1 MCHLC
6 TGRQADYVPDPWT
19 EERKTLVL
27 AQLRAA
33 ARVSQ
38 PATDPVILALPTTTA
53 TLEAW
58 STMR

>member
-33 ARVSQ
+33 TMVGQS
-38 PATDPVILALPTTTA
+38 ATDPVILTLPTTTA
-53 TLEAW
+53 TLQAW
-58 STMR
+58 STIR